1 MEVALMPLLM
11 EGKAGLVTGA
21 AGGIGRGVALELARE
36 GASVLVSDLERS
48 RAEGEETVSLIAREG
63 GKAEFVPSDVTSAA
77 DAEALV
83 DRVIGVFGRLDYA
96 VNNAGVATHKRT
108 AEFSEEEFDW
118 IVGVN
123 LKGAFLGMRSQIP
136 RMVEQGGGAIVN
148 VGSVASLCAVR
159 DIGVY
164 TASKHGILGLTKNAA
179 MEYGEQGVR
188 VNCVCPNA
196 IRTPL
201 MDSSPPDFIEELI
214 RPQAIKR
221 FGEPEEVGFAVAY
234 LCSERAAFITGAA
247 LPIDGGYLTGA

>member
-1 MEVALMPLLM
+1 MVA
-11 EGKAGLVTGA
+11 
-21 AGGIGRGVALELARE
+21 
-36 GASVLVSDLERS
+36 
-48 RAEGEETVSLIAREG
+48 
-63 GKAEFVPSDVTSAA
+63 
-77 DAEALV
+77 
-83 DRVIGVFGRLDYA
+83 
-96 VNNAGVATHKRT
+96 
-108 AEFSEEEFDW
+108 
-118 IVGVN
+118 
-123 LKGAFLGMRSQIP
+123 
-136 RMVEQGGGAIVN
+136 QGGGAIVN

-179 MEYGEQGVR
+179 MEYGGDGVR

-201 MDSSPPDFIEELI
+201 MEVSPPDFVEELI

-234 LCSERAAFITGAA
+234 LCSDRAAFITGVA